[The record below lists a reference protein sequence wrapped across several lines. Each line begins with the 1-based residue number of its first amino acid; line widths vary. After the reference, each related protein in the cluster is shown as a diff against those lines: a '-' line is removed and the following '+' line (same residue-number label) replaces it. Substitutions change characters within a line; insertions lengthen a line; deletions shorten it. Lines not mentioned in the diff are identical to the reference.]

1 MKPAAIHADEACQM
15 SDAPTALAAPVNL
28 FHQHLLPKRSEIDRL
43 AVGAAKLFDQIQ
55 LFPDYERQGIPK

>member
-1 MKPAAIHADEACQM
+1 M